1 MRGDSVD
8 ELIHEW
14 RVAAPD
20 LETWPIEII
29 NRLRI
34 VDTRISAELDSVF
47 ASYGLSRASFAVL
60 STLIRSYR
68 EKGATQKRL
77 AVRLGLTAGTM
88 SVRLERMERDD
99 LIVRRDSTED
109 ARSTIIKITEKGVS
123 SFERC
128 VPAYLDMQA
137 RIVSSLTEQ
146 EQDLMASLLRKLV
159 VGTDSELNRSWLS
172 ELGIRVSTTREAIEL
187 QRRLGLPEKQG
198 LLVEYVDDSSL
209 ASEAGLKE
217 GDLIYEI
224 DGDALRSTVTLS
236 ALVVNGSVTLGVMRQ
251 GKSVSVRLQNRSQ
264 RDI

>member
-68 EKGATQKRL
+68 KEGATQKQL

-88 SVRLERMERDD
+88 SVRMERMERDG
-99 LIVRRDSTED
+99 LIARRESTDD
-109 ARSTIIKITEKGVS
+109 ARSTNIKITDQGVNA
-123 SFERC
+123 FENC
-128 VPAYLDMQA
+128 VPAYLDAQA
-137 RIVSSLTEQ
+137 RIVSSLTGQ
-146 EQDLMASLLRKLV
+146 ERDLMATLLRKLI
-159 VGTDSELNRSWLS
+159 VGTDPELNSDWLAD
-172 ELGIRVSTTREAIEL
+172 LGIQVSTAREAIEL
-187 QRRLGLPEKQG
+187 QRRLGLPEQPG
-198 LLVEYVDDSSL
+198 LLVEKVEDSSL
-209 ASEAGLKE
+209 VSRSGLKE

-224 DGDALRSTVTLS
+224 NGDALRSVVTLS
-236 ALVVNGSVTLGVMRQ
+236 EVLDSNENATLRVMRQ
-251 GKSVSVRLQNRSQ
+251 GESISIKLGE
-264 RDI
+264 